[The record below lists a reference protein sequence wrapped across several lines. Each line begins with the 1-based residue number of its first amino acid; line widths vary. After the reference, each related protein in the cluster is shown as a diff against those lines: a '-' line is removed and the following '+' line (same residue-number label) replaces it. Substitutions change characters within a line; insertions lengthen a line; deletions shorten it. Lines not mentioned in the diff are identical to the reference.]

1 MNRGIVAAVSFIAA
15 FLICL
20 FGYMTLS
27 ETCKTL
33 ESALMEIADYA
44 ESKDIEAAQEK
55 TEELLI
61 LWDDIHGRIEALV
74 QHNETDELEEIVKS
88 LPIYAEEGNM
98 ERLKERTEIAVNR
111 LEHIIKNEQPLLSNI
126 F

>member
-1 MNRGIVAAVSFIAA
+1 MNRGIVAAASFIAA

-27 ETCKTL
+27 DTCETLASSLT
-33 ESALMEIADYA
+33 EIIDYA
-44 ESKDIEAAQEK
+44 ESEDTEAAQKK

-61 LWDDIHGRIEALV
+61 LWEEIHGRIESLT
-74 QHNETDELEEIVKS
+74 QHAETDELEEIIKS
-88 LPIYAEEGNM
+88 LPIYAETGNM
-98 ERLKERTEIAVNR
+98 ERLKERAEIAVNR
-111 LEHIIKNEQPLLSNI
+111 LEHIIQNEQPLFSNI

>member
-1 MNRGIVAAVSFIAA
+1 MNRSIVAAVSFITA